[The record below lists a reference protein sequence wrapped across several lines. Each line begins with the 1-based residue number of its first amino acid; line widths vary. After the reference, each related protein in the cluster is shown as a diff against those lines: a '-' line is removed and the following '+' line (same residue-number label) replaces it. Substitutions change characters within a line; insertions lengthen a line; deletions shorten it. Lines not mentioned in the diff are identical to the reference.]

1 MSRRRLLSGVGT
13 ALVALVGVL
22 VTPLAGAQLP
32 LLALTTAVAVGVGA
46 EAHVRLHPRFLQ
58 PGDRRFAGYWI
69 GPSFAALAMALAAGR
84 LGAPWD
90 KVLALC
96 GVLLVGGLL
105 YAQDRELEQPQ
116 ENRWIPL
123 AFALAV
129 YLIAFALF
137 VVLYGAREQIAVK
150 AAEIGL
156 VGMLLAVSLY
166 RVSGGPPARVW
177 LLAVLT
183 GLCLAELSLVVDAW
197 IVPGLLGGA
206 FLLLFFYVMAGLI
219 QAMLDETLTTRLV
232 VEYGLVSVIGL
243 ALILSAS
250 PWRA

>member
-1 MSRRRLLSGVGT
+1 MTRHRLLSGAGT
-13 ALVALVGVL
+13 ALVALVGLL

-46 EAHVRLHPRFLQ
+46 EAHVRLHPRFVAS
-58 PGDRRFAGYWI
+58 GDRRFAGYWI

-84 LGAPWD
+84 LDAPWN
-90 KVLALC
+90 KALALV
-96 GVLLVGGLL
+96 GAALVGGLL

-116 ENRWIPL
+116 EHRWIPL

-129 YLIAFALF
+129 YLVAFALF
-137 VVLYGAREQIAVK
+137 VVLYGARDRILVTAL
-150 AAEIGL
+150 EIGV

-166 RVSGGPPARVW
+166 RVSGGRPARIW
-177 LLAVLT
+177 LLAGIT
-183 GLCLAELSLVVDAW
+183 GLCLAELTLAVNAW

-206 FLLLFFYVMAGLI
+206 FLLLFFYVTAGLV
-219 QAMLDETLTTRLV
+219 QAMLDQTLTTRLV
-232 VEYGLVSVIGL
+232 VEYGLVSIVGL

-250 PWRA
+250 PWPT